1 VTPADAGRPAS
12 PSGAPSRSFWERSR
26 AGWHVVT
33 AGLLGVVLFALLVER
48 PWDRETVL
56 GLVALTVLA
65 GAYLLVGR
73 HALGADRTRFAL
85 LYLVPAWLAF
95 AVLVTVTPSA
105 FVLLFL
111 LFPQIWVM
119 VDSALVAVAAT
130 LLACLLLYA
139 VQVPELG
146 VAGAATAALV
156 NAGLSI
162 LLGLWITGIVR
173 ESDRRAELIDELTRT
188 RAELAAAEHERG
200 VLAERERM
208 AGEIHDT
215 LAQGFTSVLALAQAL
230 EVEPD
235 PARRVTHLALLQ
247 QTAREN
253 LAEARG
259 LVAALGPVGLEE
271 SGLEAAV
278 GRLVERFTAETGL
291 DAQLRV
297 AGDLTG
303 LPRDR
308 EVVLLRAAQ
317 EALTNVR
324 RHAGATRV
332 RLVLEADGRDA
343 RLTVEDD
350 GRGFPTS
357 AAPAGVGLATMRHR
371 AEAAGGHLD
380 VGPGPVGGARL
391 VVTVPAEVPS

>member
-1 VTPADAGRPAS
+1 
-12 PSGAPSRSFWERSR
+12 
-26 AGWHVVT
+26 
-33 AGLLGVVLFALLVER
+33 
-48 PWDRETVL
+48 
-56 GLVALTVLA
+56 
-65 GAYLLVGR
+65 
-73 HALGADRTRFAL
+73 
-85 LYLVPAWLAF
+85 
-95 AVLVTVTPSA
+95 
-105 FVLLFL
+105 
-111 LFPQIWVM
+111 
-119 VDSALVAVAAT
+119 
-130 LLACLLLYA
+130 
-139 VQVPELG
+139 
-146 VAGAATAALV
+146 V